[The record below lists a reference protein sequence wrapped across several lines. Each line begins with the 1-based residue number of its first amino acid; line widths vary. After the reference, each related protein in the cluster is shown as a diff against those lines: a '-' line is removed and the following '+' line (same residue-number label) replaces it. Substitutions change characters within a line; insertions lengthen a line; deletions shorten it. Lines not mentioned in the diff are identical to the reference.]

1 MSESNNQSP
10 PTYTPEQVAAWL
22 ERATVGSGPESTMVR
37 HELARAIRSGA
48 LEAPCVAVARYYNF
62 APTLAEAAALATRD
76 TIPRARVV
84 EAMRGVAVTWQWS
97 GTATECARDIAAA
110 LNIPWSEVEP

>member
-1 MSESNNQSP
+1 MTNEEQTARDVFRRVFGQEPERGHSNDGGVSYVSDNNSIVIVSP
-10 PTYTPEQVAAWL
+10 ETSW
-22 ERATVGSGPESTMVR
+22 R
-37 HELARAIRSGA
+37 LAAIRIDG
-48 LEAPCVAVARYYNF
+48 CIT

>member
-1 MSESNNQSP
+1 MTNEEQTARDVFRRVFGQEPERGHSNDGGVSYVSDNNSIVIVSP
-10 PTYTPEQVAAWL
+10 ETSW
-22 ERATVGSGPESTMVR
+22 R
-37 HELARAIRSGA
+37 LAAIRIDG
-48 LEAPCVAVARYYNF
+48 CIT
-62 APTLAEAAALATRD
+62 APTLAEAAALATQD